1 MSNRYLMELV
11 LHDLLFDLMALHRV
25 AKSQRTK
32 LRIEK
37 VCGANPQST
46 RLDKSLRRLDRDAQ
60 FQ

>member
-1 MSNRYLMELV
+1 MSSRYLMELV

-37 VCGANPQST
+37 YVERILKA
-46 RLDKSLRRLDRDAQ
+46 LE
-60 FQ
+60 

>member
-25 AKSQRTK
+25 AKSQRMK

-37 VCGANPQST
+37 YVERILKA
-46 RLDKSLRRLDRDAQ
+46 LD
-60 FQ
+60 

>member
-1 MSNRYLMELV
+1 MSSRYLMELV

-32 LRIEK
+32 LRIKSMWSESSEHR
-37 VCGANPQST
+37 VDN
-46 RLDKSLRRLDRDAQ
+46 SLRRLDRDAQ